1 MQTLASPK
9 DVKRRTLWTT
19 LALVLASIMGIGAQA
34 STRFDVARFSAGS
47 LDGWKSQSL
56 EGMTLYT
63 LEQEAGRP
71 VLRAVS
77 EASASGLYREL
88 RVDLRQ
94 TPFLNWSW
102 RIDRMLGPHD
112 ERSRKGDDYPARVYV
127 VFSAG
132 VAFWRTRAINYVWSA
147 QPLNSVWPNAWDE
160 DVRMVA
166 AHSGPR
172 DVGQWVAEKR
182 NVLADYRRLF
192 GEEPSVV
199 DAVAIMTDTDNT
211 GETVRAWYGD
221 IWFSGD

>member
-1 MQTLASPK
+1 MLAASGI
-9 DVKRRTLWTT
+9 
-19 LALVLASIMGIGAQA
+19 ALGAEASA
-34 STRFDVARFSAGS
+34 RVDVARFSAGS
-47 LDGWKSQSL
+47 LEGWKPQSF
-56 EGMTLYT
+56 EGVTLYT
-63 LEQEAGRP
+63 FSHDAGRRA
-71 VLRAVS
+71 LAAVS

-94 TPFLNWSW
+94 TPYLNWSW
-102 RIDRMLGPHD
+102 RIERMLGHHD

-132 VAFWRTRAINYVWSA
+132 AAFWRARAINYVWSA
-147 QPLNSVWPNAWDE
+147 QPLNTVWPNAYDA

-172 DVGQWVAEKR
+172 DVGKWVPEKR

-192 GEEPSVV
+192 GEEPSAV

-221 IWFSGD
+221 IWFSDG

>member
-1 MQTLASPK
+1 MQAPALSK
-9 DVKRRTLWTT
+9 DKQRRGFSTA
-19 LALVLASIMGIGAQA
+19 LALLVASGIALGAAA
-34 STRFDVARFSAGS
+34 SARIDVARFSAGS
-47 LDGWKSQSL
+47 LDGWKSQSF
-56 EGMTLYT
+56 EGTTLYT
-63 LEQEAGRP
+63 LEQEAGRRT
-71 VLRAVS
+71 LRAVS

-132 VAFWRTRAINYVWSA
+132 AAFWRTRAINYVWSA
-147 QPLNSVWPNAWDE
+147 QPLNSVWPNAYDE

-182 NVLADYRRLF
+182 NVLADYRRFF
-192 GEEPSVV
+192 GEEPRVV